1 MDLAGRLAA
10 VAALYEAHR
19 NAPFPSQWRGAD
31 VAGFD
36 MVTLDNYPS
45 GRISVWLA
53 QVGVLD
59 DRRWN
64 ILAEYEQRLLRV
76 VPELNDYGRE
86 YYQRLLDMAELVL
99 EADSPSAVA
108 P

>member
-1 MDLAGRLAA
+1 MDLTDRLAA

-19 NAPFPSQWRGAD
+19 NAPFPSRWRGAD

-36 MVTLDNYPS
+36 MIMLDSYPS
-45 GRISVWLA
+45 GCISVWLA

-59 DRRWN
+59 NWRWN
-64 ILAEYEQRLLRV
+64 ILAEYEQQLLRV

-99 EADSPSAVA
+99 EADSPPSSA
-108 P
+108 